1 MLQPQIL
8 GELTSYAAWQALFDS
23 NFFYIRETRVSQ
35 YDIIHSSYMPASG
48 IIEYKSKQLIY
59 GKYGMLNFL
68 SKVFCDMTAEEKN

>member
-1 MLQPQIL
+1 MYCANFNRL
-8 GELTSYAAWQALFDS
+8 GDEEFKIMAKS
-23 NFFYIRETRVSQ
+23 
-35 YDIIHSSYMPASG
+35 HSSYMPASG